1 MFSSASTTTTAPAAQ
16 QQRTPSPPRPVLAET
31 KPPAEEPPLGS
42 MPVNQLRAIAKQ
54 LGVVLD
60 HLGDKGLTATW
71 VTAIHQAR
79 QAQQKTEEEAQQ
91 KTEEEAQQKT
101 DAEEQ
106 KTSAEAEAPDPDVVS
121 SPRVLT
127 VTASTDAE
135 SKAISALPTD
145 AVLDAL
151 AATFGR
157 PVGHIE
163 EALFGDDAVQPGESF
178 KDLGIEVTV
187 TPCCCL
193 SPSPSPHTDSSSS
206 DSLPLLCSCV
216 AGRGEAR
223 RALQG
228 GQGDGGGS
236 GGRDD

>member
-1 MFSSASTTTTAPAAQ
+1 MFDMAAPL
-16 QQRTPSPPRPVLAET
+16 TNMHGN
-31 KPPAEEPPLGS
+31 LGKREWAGDDERGQATR
-42 MPVNQLRAIAKQ
+42 VRAI
-54 LGVVLD
+54 
-60 HLGDKGLTATW
+60 T
-71 VTAIHQAR
+71 QAR
-79 QAQQKTEEEAQQ
+79 PAQQKTEEEAQQ

-106 KTSAEAEAPDPDVVS
+106 KTSAEAEAAALDPDVVS
-121 SPRVLT
+121 SPGTLT

-135 SKAISALPTD
+135 SKAISAFPTD

-178 KDLGIEVTV
+178 KELGIEVTV

-193 SPSPSPHTDSSSS
+193 SPSPSPRTDSSSS

>member
-1 MFSSASTTTTAPAAQ
+1 MTPIKQ
-16 QQRTPSPPRPVLAET
+16 QQARP
-31 KPPAEEPPLGS
+31 
-42 MPVNQLRAIAKQ
+42 
-54 LGVVLD
+54 
-60 HLGDKGLTATW
+60 
-71 VTAIHQAR
+71 
-79 QAQQKTEEEAQQ
+79 AQQKTEEQAQQ
-91 KTEEEAQQKT
+91 KTS
-101 DAEEQ
+101 AEEQ
-106 KTSAEAEAPDPDVVS
+106 KTSAEEAAALDPDVVS
-121 SPRVLT
+121 SPGALT
-127 VTASTDAE
+127 VTASTDVEA
-135 SKAISALPTD
+135 KAISALPTD
-145 AVLDAL
+145 PVLDAL

-178 KDLGIEVTV
+178 EELGIEVTV

-228 GQGDGGGS
+228 GQNDGGS
-236 GGRDD
+236 GGRDGREKPPPHTTAA